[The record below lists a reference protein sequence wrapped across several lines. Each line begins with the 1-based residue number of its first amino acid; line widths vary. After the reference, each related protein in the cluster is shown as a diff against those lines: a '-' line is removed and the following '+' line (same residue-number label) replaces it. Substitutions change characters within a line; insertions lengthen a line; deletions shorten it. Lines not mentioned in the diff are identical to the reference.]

1 MRNVIVFDIHE
12 WVLPQKG
19 APQGCR
25 VARRDETWTINKIE
39 AARRKNNS
47 GLAIHPTIIPKK
59 ENLIMRRV
67 DYMIGPRDFATLKA
81 EVFME
86 EVVSYYRA
94 EDTGDRLAGV
104 ITEGGFGSVP
114 ILAGDGKV
122 LGIVSEFDLLKAIM
136 EGKELSKVTAGDIM
150 TKGAISVTQ
159 DTPAMEII
167 QLLQSK
173 HLIRVAVIDADG
185 KLVGVV
191 SRRDILLGYLRA
203 SKPIW
208 RF

>member
-1 MRNVIVFDIHE
+1 MALASKGCTTR
-12 WVLPQKG
+12 LP
-19 APQGCR
+19 C
-25 VARRDETWTINKIE
+25 ARRDETWTLNKIE

-59 ENLIMRRV
+59 EKLIMRRV

-173 HLIRVAVIDADG
+173 HLIRVAVVDAGG
-185 KLVGVV
+185 KLVGIV
-191 SRRDILLGYLRA
+191 SRRDILSGYLKA
-203 SKPIW
+203 TKPIW
-208 RF
+208 TF